1 MTSAARARLGRH
13 SGEGRGHTRVDGNG
27 RVMAREHQHEVTQQ
41 YASMRA
47 PGGVQGP
54 GKVTVHPRGSARARA
69 SEAAC
74 AGEVAHMRETAHMS
88 KADHKFWVY
97 LYTRVRY
104 PQRYPVR
111 AVVIRFFTKLQQWL
125 Q

>member
-54 GKVTVHPRGSARARA
+54 GKVTVYPRGGASREGDSAPKRR
-69 SEAAC
+69 C
-74 AGEVAHMRETAHMS
+74 KGEGE
-88 KADHKFWVY
+88 
-97 LYTRVRY
+97 
-104 PQRYPVR
+104 
-111 AVVIRFFTKLQQWL
+111 
-125 Q
+125 